1 MRVLAASFRD
11 DASARAARA
20 RLIAA
25 LALDAN
31 QISVEALA
39 NEREAADAAIL
50 AGRFQEQAVEA
61 ALQVVAESGGTMV
74 YDIDDRGR
82 NG

>member
-11 DASARAARA
+11 DASARAAKA

-25 LALDAN
+25 LALDTN

-39 NEREAADAAIL
+39 HEREAADAAIL
-50 AGRFQEQAVEA
+50 AGRFQEQSVEA
-61 ALQVVAESGGTMV
+61 ALEVVAASGGTMV
-74 YDIDDRGR
+74 FDIDDRGR